1 MNRERLKSLADRL
14 NELER
19 EINFE
24 LQKELKE
31 KRDRL
36 LCDFAEEKISLWRYI
51 AGSKPLFVITA
62 PVIYS
67 MIIPAV
73 IMDIFVTVYQA
84 VCFPV
89 YGIEKAKRE
98 DYIIIDRHKLPYLNI
113 LQKLNCIYCG
123 YFNGLIAYVREISS
137 RTEQYWCPIRHSRL
151 PKGVHERYLYFL
163 EYGDGK
169 DVMKK
174 IDELREKLHSID
186 REEKQ

>member
-1 MNRERLKSLADRL
+1 MDKQRLRSLAERLKEIENEID
-14 NELER
+14 NELKKGADET
-19 EINFE
+19 
-24 LQKELKE
+24 KK
-31 KRDRL
+31 RL
-36 LCDFAEEKISLWRYI
+36 LCDFSAEKVSLIEYISG
-51 AGSKPLFVITA
+51 AKPFHVLTA

-84 VCFPV
+84 VCFPA
-89 YGIEKAKRE
+89 YGIDRVKRD

-123 YFNGLIAYVREISS
+123 YFNGLIGYVREISS

-151 PKGVHERYLYFL
+151 PKGVHERYLNFI

-169 DVMKK
+169 DIKEEIK
-174 IDELREKLHSID
+174 RLRKMISD
-186 REEKQ
+186 RVK